1 MIQPERVFI
10 KMLAWQVL
18 AACAVGLVAFVISGK
33 SAAISGFLGG
43 FSVVFATAF
52 ASLVFARNKNKQD
65 ATAILI
71 SLILAELVKLAFIFI
86 FLFLVFKQY
95 KNLMPAALIAGLMVA
110 AIVSGATISQQNSSK
125 QKKIL

>member
-1 MIQPERVFI
+1 MMQSERVFI
-10 KMLAWQVL
+10 KMLAWQML
-18 AACAVGLVAFVISGK
+18 ATCIVGLVAFVIGGK

-65 ATAILI
+65 ATAILV

-95 KNLMPAALIAGLMVA
+95 KSLVPAALIAGLMA
-110 AIVSGATISQQNSSK
+110 AAVVSGATISQHNSSQ